1 MGLYGH
7 YRVCSVNDSALKTA
21 EKSVICALYYKQLP
35 PHAHSMQNGMPT
47 TFVFDVFAYYA
58 SAGPAE
64 KVHWPTTN
72 ILDVSLR

>member
-1 MGLYGH
+1 M
-7 YRVCSVNDSALKTA
+7 LKTT
-21 EKSVICALYYKQLP
+21 ENKVSVICAPYYKQLP
-35 PHAHSMQNGMPT
+35 SHAHLMQNGMPT

-64 KVHWPTTN
+64 KVRWATN